1 MSTSGGDGHG
11 RDGMAVEKSIVLP
24 RQAPPRRTTTSK
36 LITTSSVQLFLTV
49 VAAVALL
56 PAGSLGSSLVLNS
69 KNCLVQEPL
78 YNITFNLTT
87 LDSDLVHHI
96 KSDIGETFT
105 FDVCDHLKRP
115 CNGVSGGAACLL
127 RQDKSEV
134 LLARESTLQLID
146 GRLHFNF
153 SGGDAC
159 RNGKNYSLDIILMCS
174 YSPEPEPMSVVP
186 YSDDQCNYFIFWRTK
201 HACAPLPERVRANE
215 CAVRDA
221 SGHVF
226 NLLPL
231 SQLNH
236 RVPDRNGSHFSVT
249 ACKPVHY
256 GHMTMCPIGSSVCHV
271 NDSESDYT
279 KKYHDYGQ
287 TDANPTIEE
296 GKLIM
301 NLASAEDKCQNSKI
315 FFECDEAATDFGPE
329 YLGKEGCTHLF
340 TWRTSLA
347 CKKREFCAVV
357 DPNSGFVFNMS
368 SLAGKQ
374 IKLVEANRTYELAI
388 CKTADTQCPGSC
400 EVSSTNSQTVS
411 LGNINAD
418 LQYNITGAPYLRY
431 ESGAVCNQ
439 SSNARWS
446 TKIEFICETD
456 KGQTTPPPKV
466 VENTGC
472 ELIVQLET
480 ELACL
485 RNISCSA
492 MNLSNDRELDLTPLI
507 SSQRNY
513 LADIND
519 TLTAVKNKQQK
530 FFLNVC
536 RPLLS
541 EFGLGCRGG
550 SAACVAEQRPSDK
563 TPTNELSLGYP
574 DASLVVVGDRAHLK
588 YLRGDHCPQDNAT
601 DLSTEIEFYCAPK
614 AGHGNPIL
622 QEILHDCHYRFEW
635 PTNVICP
642 GVVAEFRSKTCE
654 IFNAETGATIALL
667 KIFPS
672 GELQVSPSKGS
683 VSEELKRGKI
693 QLCDKNLTAL
703 VDYKEQA
710 LKVHFT
716 AKDPSCEGTGGN
728 INVNLHVACAAS
740 ENFEVNEQTPCH
752 LVVTQLSPQICDLV
766 GATAASD
773 GTGSSTEKPGT
784 PPPTKGTSS
793 TTTPDP
799 KDHGGDSKQPAVT
812 DATPAQ
818 GSSGGRVGVILAV
831 LTLVSLAGAGGFL
844 LLRNPE
850 RREYLR
856 SLFRGRNVL
865 VQYSRVRTNEE
876 ASLLMHPPGA
886 LSDSDDEMLI

>member
-1 MSTSGGDGHG
+1 MSTSGGVSDRG
-11 RDGMAVEKSIVLP
+11 RGQEKSIVLP
-24 RQAPPRRTTTSK
+24 RRAPRTTT
-36 LITTSSVQLFLTV
+36 TASSTFL
-49 VAAVALL
+49 VAIVLMLAF
-56 PAGSLGSSLVLNS
+56 PAGSLGNSLVLTS
-69 KNCLVQEPL
+69 TNCLVQEPL
-78 YNITFNLTT
+78 YNITFNLTS

-134 LLARESTLQLID
+134 LLGRDSVLLLTD

-153 SGGDAC
+153 TGGQTCSKD
-159 RNGKNYSLDIILMCS
+159 GKNYSLEIILMCS
-174 YSPEPEPMSVVP
+174 YSTEPEPMSVVP
-186 YSDDQCNYFIFWRTK
+186 YSDDQCKYFIFWRTK
-201 HACAPLPERVRANE
+201 HACAPLPERVRSNE
-215 CAVRDA
+215 CAVKDPT
-221 SGHVF
+221 SGFVF

-271 NDSESDYT
+271 NDTEADYRR
-279 KKYHDYGQ
+279 KYHDYGQ
-287 TDANPTIEE
+287 TDANPAIED
-296 GKLIM
+296 GKLVM
-301 NLASAEDKCQNSKI
+301 NFKSGEDKCQNSKI
-315 FFECDEAATDFGPE
+315 FFECDKKSTDFGPE

-347 CKKREFCAVV
+347 CMKREFCAVV

-368 SLAGKQ
+368 SLAEKQ
-374 IKLVEANRTYELAI
+374 MKLVQGNRSYEFAI
-388 CKTADTQCPGSC
+388 CKTTSTQCPGSC
-400 EVSSTNSQTVS
+400 EISSSNSQTVS

-439 SSNARWS
+439 TSNQRWS

-456 KGQTTPPPKV
+456 KGQSTPTPPKV

-492 MNLSNDRELDLTPLI
+492 MNFSNDRELDLSPLI
-507 SSQRNY
+507 SSERNY
-513 LADIND
+513 EAEINA
-519 TLTAVKNKQQK
+519 TLTAIKNKQQK

-541 EFGLGCRGG
+541 EFGLGCPGG
-550 SAACVAEQRPSDK
+550 SAACVAEQKSTDK

-588 YLRGDHCPQDNAT
+588 YLRGSRCPQDNAT

-622 QEILHDCHYRFEW
+622 QEVLHDCHFRFEW

-642 GVVAEFRSKTCE
+642 GVVAEFRPKTCE
-654 IFNAETGATIALL
+654 VFNAETSTLIALR
-667 KIFPS
+667 KIFPG
-672 GELQVSPSKGS
+672 GELQVAPSKGS
-683 VSEELKRGKI
+683 VSEELKKGKI
-693 QLCDKNLTAL
+693 QLCDKNVTTL

-710 LKVHFT
+710 LKVHFA

-728 INVNLHVACAAS
+728 INVNLHVACGGS
-740 ENFEVNEQTPCH
+740 ENYEVNEQTPCH
-752 LVVTQLSPQICDLV
+752 LVVTQVTPQICDLV
-766 GATAASD
+766 GATAATA
-773 GTGSSTEKPGT
+773 GNGSSITEKPAT
-784 PPPTKGTSS
+784 EEPSQGTSTAS
-793 TTTPDP
+793 TTP
-799 KDHGGDSKQPAVT
+799 KDHSGEQQAVT
-812 DATPAQ
+812 EPTPAE
-818 GSSGGRVGVILAV
+818 GSSGGRVGVILAI
-831 LTLVSLAGAGGFL
+831 LTLLTLAGVGGFL